1 MATIRL
7 TKTILATIQPVI
19 DVVMANP
26 SELATPFVQAFIA
39 DHFEAFR
46 AYDLQ
51 QIRAFKRR
59 TGVHIC
65 MDHTGK
71 MKDIL
76 SLSTSPLTNERCQG
90 RCKIHGTI
98 CSHCYSVA
106 MQQRYHG
113 LDGALRRNSEI
124 LYHNVIPVDEWPVLF
139 TYDIFRIESFGDIA
153 TIIQGINYINFM
165 LRNPCVSFGVYT
177 KNPDLYAAA
186 LAMCGYDHCKP
197 SNMVVN
203 YSSPYINVSN
213 DSTYHRYEWMI
224 DHIFTVVDE
233 RGVDDIGGPSAINC
247 GARHCDTCRK
257 CYKVGGPLRIWEA
270 LKSQARKILGA

>member
-1 MATIRL
+1 MSFRL
-7 TKTILATIQPVI
+7 TKSILATIQPVI
-19 DVVMANP
+19 DVVTSDP
-26 SELATPFVQAFIA
+26 SQLATPFVQAFIA

-46 AYDLQ
+46 AYDLK

-59 TGVHIC
+59 TGIHIC
-65 MDHTGK
+65 VDHTGK
-71 MKDIL
+71 MDGIP
-76 SLSTSPLTNERCQG
+76 SLSTSPLTNIRCQR
-90 RCKIHGTI
+90 RCKIPGTI

-113 LDGALRRNSEI
+113 LDGALRHNSEI
-124 LYHNVIPVDEWPVLF
+124 LYHNVIPVEEWPVLF
-139 TYDIFRIESFGDIA
+139 TYDIFRIESFGDLQ
-153 TIIQGINYINFM
+153 TVIQGINYINFM
-165 LRNPCVSFGVYT
+165 KRNPCISFGVYT
-177 KNPDLYAAA
+177 KNPDILAAA

-213 DSTYHRYEWMI
+213 DATYYRYEWLI

-233 RGVDDIGGPSAINC
+233 NGVDDIGGPSAINC
-247 GARHCDTCRK
+247 GARHCNTCRK
-257 CYKVGGPLRIWEA
+257 CYKAGGPLHIWEA